1 MLKGYGQVRAS
12 KWPIVA
18 VESATVKDETGHIGH
33 QIRQVREQRGVSREK
48 LAVKTGVSVT
58 VIRRIETRNEGG
70 RKSVDILRRELGID
84 RDGHILADAEPPP
97 AYVPEDY
104 LPHVSD
110 AALWAE
116 MQRRWHDREAEIERL
131 RARTGTPLGVTTP
144 VPPHLLHGPVAR
156 NAIASDKPDHP
167 AESPTRST

>member
-70 RKSVDILRRELGID
+70 RKSVDILRAGRRLLQ
-84 RDGHILADAEPPP
+84 LA
-97 AYVPEDY
+97 
-104 LPHVSD
+104 L
-110 AALWAE
+110 AAS
-116 MQRRWHDREAEIERL
+116 
-131 RARTGTPLGVTTP
+131 ARTGRCSLTPIR
-144 VPPHLLHGPVAR
+144 PPPTCR
-156 NAIASDKPDHP
+156 R
-167 AESPTRST
+167 TRSRT